1 MFKGRQGI
9 MVFAM
14 ALFLLLTLLAT
25 PGMAVKVTVYRNKV
39 VQLDERQVELL
50 KRQPGVYYLKLPPE
64 KLLEH
69 YTLVELPDE
78 LGGGFLIATA
88 ADLAAGLE
96 AVGAVSRSEARKIAF
111 TAPSKNKWFLDLYL
125 GGVVPEDGD
134 VDAEAEPFGVK
145 IKDSANNVDYD
156 NTYTFGGRAG
166 GWAPKSRWFG
176 LALDVSY
183 FKLDADGIETKVF
196 PVSGLLLFRYPGK
209 RLQPYLGIGPGL
221 FVSDIEVD
229 IQLAGENKKF
239 SGTSVDV
246 GLDTRAGL
254 AWRLFRHFAIFS
266 EYRFTYFEGSYDDKV
281 SAAGTKTKV
290 NIDTT
295 NYVHHFLL
303 GLSYRF

>member
-1 MFKGRQGI
+1 
-9 MVFAM
+9 MVLAM
-14 ALFLLLTLLAT
+14 APFLLLTLLAT
-25 PGMAVKVTVYRNKV
+25 PAMAVRVTVYRGQV
-39 VQLDERQVELL
+39 VRLDEQQVELL
-50 KRQPGVYYLKLPPE
+50 KRQPGVYYLQLPPE
-64 KLLEH
+64 QLWED

-96 AVGAVSRSEARKIAF
+96 AVGALERSEAKKIAR
-111 TAPSKNKWFLDLYL
+111 TAPSQDRYFLDLYL
-125 GGVVPEDGD
+125 GGLMPEDGD
-134 VDAEAEPFGVK
+134 VDAKAQPFGVT

-166 GWAPKSRWFG
+166 GWASYARWIG

-183 FKLDADGIETKVF
+183 FKLDAEGIDTKVF
-196 PVSGLLLFRYPGK
+196 PVSGLLLFRYRGK

-221 FVSDIEVD
+221 FISDIEVD
-229 IQLAGENKKF
+229 IQLAGQNEKF
-239 SGTSVDV
+239 SSTSLDV

-254 AWRLFRHFAIFS
+254 AWRLFRRFAIFG

-281 SAAGTKTKV
+281 SSGGTKTKV